1 MENQILRVEIEAF
14 ERELRGKR
22 LRQLH
27 TVLGVGFAGTAL
39 LDVVGADW
47 RNFAMV
53 GLSVLALAGADA
65 LRRAGRLGAASVLTL
80 AAVSAAVLHGMW
92 LNQGVYSPALLV
104 LPLILLLAHVLLG
117 GRAALAAA
125 VLTCAALAAMGWA
138 QLSGLHAFRVTPVT
152 WTFIGYEMVFVA
164 AFVGVARLVSR
175 DQRDGMERLVVE
187 IARVRE
193 SEAQLAHLADHD
205 ALTGLPNRRLCMEL
219 GEKALAASRRQ
230 GSVFALLFINID
242 RFRAVNDS
250 FGHAAGDELLCW
262 IARRLG
268 EIVREAD
275 VVARH
280 GGDEFVVLLGQLPTP
295 EEVASAASRVLHS
308 LSETAEV
315 AGVSVPMSASIGVAV
330 YPSEG
335 SDFETLLRHAATA
348 AQHAKDAG
356 RNVIR
361 YFSDEM
367 NANMVEDLNL
377 QAEFRPALLRGDFR
391 LHYQPVVDL
400 ASGRIV
406 GAECL
411 LRWIH
416 PERGLI
422 PPVRF
427 VPLAERSGFIVD
439 LGSWVIEQAVERLA
453 AWRGTALDAVVLSV
467 NVSTIQFRRGTLDAV
482 VAAALDRHGVRAG
495 RLKLEVTESAL
506 IHDAER
512 FVAMLQALKSIG
524 VGLAIDDFGTG
535 YSNLAYLQ
543 RFEIDELK
551 IDQVFVRRLAD
562 NAQDR
567 AIVQAVIQMAH
578 SLGLRVTAEGIEDE
592 ATRVELLRL
601 GCDRG
606 QGFHFAKPA
615 ELARFEQLVREA
627 LPA

>member
-1 MENQILRVEIEAF
+1 MEKAKLRMEVEAF
-14 ERELRGKR
+14 ERDLRQRR
-22 LRQLH
+22 LRQLNS
-27 TVLGVGFAGTAL
+27 VLGLGFGVTAL
-39 LDVVGADW
+39 IAAAGQDW
-47 RNFAMV
+47 RNFGMV
-53 GLSVLALAGADA
+53 TASLLALIVAGA
-65 LRRAGRLGAASVLTL
+65 LRRRGRTGPASAVTL
-80 AAVSAAVLHGMW
+80 AAVCVAVFYGMW
-92 LNQGVYSPALLV
+92 MHQGVYSPAMLV
-104 LPLILLLAHVLLG
+104 LPLILLVAHVLIG
-117 GRAALAAA
+117 ARASL
-125 VLTCAALAAMGWA
+125 VLTLVVGAGLVAMAWIGMA
-138 QLSGLHAFRVTPVT
+138 GLHEFRMTPVT
-152 WTFIGYEMVFVA
+152 WTFVGYEMVFVG
-164 AFVGVARLVSR
+164 AFAGVARLVSR
-175 DQRDGMERLVVE
+175 DQRDGIERLVVE
-187 IARVRE
+187 VERVRA
-193 SEAQLAHLADHD
+193 SEAKLAHLADHD
-205 ALTGLPNRRLCMEL
+205 VLTGLPNRRLCMQL

-268 EIVREAD
+268 DIVREAD
-275 VVARH
+275 IVARH
-280 GGDEFVVLLGQLPTP
+280 GGDEFVVLMGQLHTP

-308 LSETAEV
+308 LSENADV

-335 SDFETLLRHAATA
+335 SEFETLLRHAATA

-391 LHYQPVVDL
+391 LHYQPVIEL
-400 ASGRIV
+400 PTGRVI

-411 LRWIH
+411 LRWVH

-439 LGSWVIEQAVERLA
+439 LGTWVIERAVAQLA
-453 AWRGTALDAVVLSV
+453 TWSGTPLGDIVLSV

-506 IHDAER
+506 VHDAER
-512 FVAMLQALKSIG
+512 FVAMLQVLKSLG

-543 RFEIDELK
+543 RFEVDELK
-551 IDQVFVRRLAD
+551 IDQVFVRRLAE

-578 SLGLRVTAEGIEDE
+578 SLGLNVTAEGIEDE
-592 ATRVELLRL
+592 ATRLELLRL
-601 GCDRG
+601 GCDSG
-606 QGFHFAKPA
+606 QGFYFARPC
-615 ELARFEQLVREA
+615 ELDAFERLVSAA